1 MVFKPLMSTL
11 LRITMGWVGSRVTN
25 WTSVALQLI
34 SWISKYLDRRPLV
47 VLGWLTHINPA
58 GGVVLS
64 LGQVRSTGQQPW
76 LVHLSATLL
85 HYVVIIISNVP
96 DRLTDSLRTHTL
108 TTSKWQRAKQ
118 MPIWTAFTVTTLL
131 TRRALSSDI
140 WLDICH
146 PCRKYS
152 IERLTLF
159 PHAPQ
164 LSLSAWKSVQLPSQQ
179 SGVGALHY
187 CWREEVSD
195 ISFASNRQ
203 YERETYNTT
212 TCATVVVV
220 C

>member
-1 MVFKPLMSTL
+1 MNQQVPRQKTSRGLRMAYTYQSGRWGGIVVRASTF
-11 LRITMGWVGSRVTN
+11 N
-25 WTSVALQLI
+25 WAAALT
-34 SWISKYLDRRPLV
+34 R
-47 VLGWLTHINPA
+47 T
-58 GGVVLS
+58 
-64 LGQVRSTGQQPW
+64 
-76 LVHLSATLL
+76 LSATLL

-164 LSLSAWKSVQLPSQQ
+164 LSLSV
-179 SGVGALHY
+179 
-187 CWREEVSD
+187 
-195 ISFASNRQ
+195 
-203 YERETYNTT
+203 
-212 TCATVVVV
+212 
-220 C
+220 